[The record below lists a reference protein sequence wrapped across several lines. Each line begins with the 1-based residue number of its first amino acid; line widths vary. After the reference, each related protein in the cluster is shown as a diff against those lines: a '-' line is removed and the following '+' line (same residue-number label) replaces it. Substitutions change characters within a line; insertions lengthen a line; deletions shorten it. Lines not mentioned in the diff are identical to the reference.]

1 MLAGSIDRPERAMQ
15 LKLLLWNME
24 WLNDLFVAGNGP
36 AAFRPD
42 GEKPAHASGSA
53 TVLKRRK
60 DVAAVI
66 RELEPD
72 IVVVVEG
79 PNRNEELDLFFR
91 TDVGPEWRTFLQPT
105 SGSAQCLGAA
115 INTPTGKFDVAT
127 TQRFDSAANPA
138 FGEFLWDT
146 DGDGVDE
153 RYRFER
159 LPVDLEVGVAGGK
172 RLRILGL
179 HLKSKAIF
187 DAYEWSKWWAVS
199 GGNRRK
205 ILAQALFVRD
215 QFVVP
220 YLKDPAT
227 AGVPLVVC
235 GDINDGPG
243 LDASEKLLF
252 GSGIEMLMGDSWTPD
267 VVLGNAL
274 YDSLSDTAKRNMDF
288 ETLATSRFKD
298 PIFND
303 VFHQEWI
310 DHVLYSRNLGRQW
323 VSGARIVRTALD
335 GQQLFRK
342 YPNASDHSPVVVT
355 LDV

>member
-1 MLAGSIDRPERAMQ
+1 MELR
-15 LKLLLWNME
+15 LLLWNME
-24 WLNDLFVAGNGP
+24 WLNDLFVAGNGA

-42 GEKPAHASGSA
+42 NEKPAHASGST
-53 TVLKRRK
+53 TVLKRRR
-60 DVAAVI
+60 DLAAVI
-66 RELEPD
+66 REVEPD
-72 IVVVVEG
+72 VMVVVEG

-115 INTPTGKFDVAT
+115 INLATGKFDAAAT
-127 TQRFDSAANPA
+127 RRLDTAANPA

-146 DGDGVDE
+146 DADGVDE
-153 RYRFER
+153 HYRFER
-159 LPVDLEVGVAGGK
+159 LPVDLEVALADGK

-205 ILAQALFVRD
+205 ILAQALHVRREFVEPFLRD
-215 QFVVP
+215 A
-220 YLKDPAT
+220 AT
-227 AGVPLVVC
+227 AAVPLVVC

-252 GSGIEMLMGDSWTPD
+252 GSGVEMLMGDSWTPE
-267 VVLGNAL
+267 VALGNAL
-274 YDSLSDTAKRNMDF
+274 YDGLTATQKRNQDF

-303 VFHQEWI
+303 VYHQEWI
-310 DHVLYSRNLGRQW
+310 DHVLYSRNQGRQW
-323 VSGARIVRTALD
+323 VSGGRVVRNALD
-335 GQQLFRK
+335 GQPLYRK
-342 YPNASDHSPVVVT
+342 YPHASDHSPVVVT
-355 LDV
+355 VAV